1 MRVVGSMSE
10 TKYKDVNPGLQVLQ
24 FPTELDPNKNSAG
37 WRLVGEEHFARGAAK
52 DQIIGNKFYVKHITI
67 RFDIA
72 PIILDA
78 NIAAAAFRSLKFRLV
93 VYSAAKGGWEDPWPE
108 AVNSYGMLDI
118 LDREVFKVY
127 YDKMWQSDLPFS
139 VINDSPPSKFFGVHR
154 INVPINRTFSKQSLD
169 DILNE
174 RVFCRVLAYD
184 LWYNSENIG
193 AVELSCLFNSRIYF
207 KDI

>member
-1 MRVVGSMSE
+1 
-10 TKYKDVNPGLQVLQ
+10 
-24 FPTELDPNKNSAG
+24 
-37 WRLVGEEHFARGAAK
+37 
-52 DQIIGNKFYVKHITI
+52 
-67 RFDIA
+67 
-72 PIILDA
+72 
-78 NIAAAAFRSLKFRLV
+78 

-108 AVNSYGMLDI
+108 SVNSYGALDI

-127 YDKMWQSDLPFS
+127 YDKMWQSDLPFN

-154 INVPINRTFSKQSLD
+154 ISVPINRTFSKQSLD

-184 LWYNSENIG
+184 LWYDTENAG